1 MSAKHTIA
9 VAAKSDISTA
19 IAGFR
24 EAAYTWAIRESVIVL
39 ESFADSAQTLH
50 LGFLLHCYR
59 NCLVVHCKVLEHKFA
74 SF

>member
-24 EAAYTWAIRESVIVL
+24 EAAYT
-39 ESFADSAQTLH
+39 
-50 LGFLLHCYR
+50 
-59 NCLVVHCKVLEHKFA
+59 
-74 SF
+74 